1 MMNYLIWRNAK
12 APGIAALLP
21 PHGVADSFE
30 LNRGVSRSAGWPTDV
45 YSKMNDRF
53 PKDIAL
59 ADSMD
64 ATGVT
69 VISRKLKDFLVAAAV
84 QNVEFLPLKIIN
96 HKGKVAADDYSIV
109 NPVGLVDCID
119 TKASGAKFNALKKD
133 MMLSCKQL
141 VLKTDQIPDGAA
153 VFRPKS
159 MPTII
164 LMQADLTKKLTG
176 AKFSGFLFKEPE
188 KFKGI

>member
-1 MMNYLIWRNAK
+1 MDYLIWRNAK
-12 APGIAALLP
+12 GAAGVAALLP
-21 PHGVADSFE
+21 PHGVADAWE

-45 YSKMNDRF
+45 ASKMNERF

-69 VISRKLKDFLVAAAV
+69 VISRKLKDFLVAADV
-84 QNVEFLPLKIIN
+84 KNVEFLPLKIMN

-119 TKASGAKFNALKKD
+119 TQASGAKFNALKPD

-141 VLKTDQIPDGAA
+141 VLKADQIPSDA
-153 VFRPKS
+153 VIFRPKS

-164 LMQADLTKKLTG
+164 LMQAALAKKLTS
-176 AKFSGFLFKEPE
+176 AKYSGFLFKEPAQ
-188 KFKGI
+188 FKGM